1 MKTPRFAHQAGYAL
15 ILMLLGLMGIG
26 GVVLAGFT
34 QQSKQDLELQ
44 RVEHNKAVLRQA
56 KQALLMYA
64 YRYPEIAL
72 AATGSIR
79 GPGRLPC
86 PDTDNSGSPNPV
98 FNCIDTGVAQVG
110 RFPWNAPGMDLYDI
124 RDASGERLWY
134 AVSESFANNKPAA
147 VDIINS
153 GSAGQITLVDQSGG
167 IIYDGDVEEG
177 IAAVIIAPGPIGKR
191 DNDANGSYEYTQVRA
206 TGPQQ
211 IDPRN
216 YLDTFGGFDNSLFN
230 NGESDS
236 DDDGFILGPVYDTNV
251 SDVVVND
258 QLIIITTD
266 EVVAMAE
273 KRVLAEYRDRID
285 EYRQTLWA
293 LPADYR
299 YPWLNAYDDIS
310 DLDIYDTNVDPV
322 LGGETTGRVP
332 FLNYYTDNDTHTVI
346 TDLQIGF
353 NITLNYTS
361 MVDNTVPLDPGHAG
375 VVDAT
380 YIDAFSAL
388 FTGFPAGAQT
398 VTIDRASL
406 SFGKITF
413 DGLTDVTTDDLG
425 TMIVKDDGTAA
436 VTAAPSNTFT
446 RYFWDGCPT
455 CPQPADG
462 WEVCPI
468 TTGWATDCAR
478 NAAGT
483 AFTAF
488 TAWSDHATM
497 RIRKVRLRLT
507 VDPDFE
513 IELDYDPAPAIAAP
527 SAPTGVANARFTTT
541 FIAANV
547 PDLSIANAAETN
559 LRNFIDLEVVL
570 CEQDDNV
577 GSNFNVASWA
587 EEPDAAIPD
596 SGTVPCSVDPGAV
609 ASHVFNADVTIAADW
624 YPQLP
629 LWIADNGWDDSVMM
643 TYAPDFAP
651 GGAAA
656 CTPEDGDEVD
666 DCLVV
671 TNLGGPNFNNVI
683 SLLVLGGENDLSDG
697 DDLNDD
703 GDYVD
708 VDEVAPDLDF
718 SNDLFDIFEPE
729 NYSGIGPYPTFP
741 YVDPDPGSD
750 TGWGL
755 VFDKREDVVMDRNA
769 ADTVFVLE
777 QL

>member
-1 MKTPRFAHQAGYAL
+1 MHHAGYAL
-15 ILMLLGLMGIG
+15 ILMLLGLMGMG

-34 QQSKQDLELQ
+34 QQTKQDLESQ
-44 RVEHNKAVLRQA
+44 RVEHNKTVLREA
-56 KQALLMYA
+56 KQALLMFA
-64 YRYPEIAL
+64 YNYPDTNI
-72 AATGSIR
+72 GV

-86 PDTDNSGSPNPV
+86 PDVDNDGTV
-98 FNCIDTGVAQVG
+98 DGAGTCAQVG
-110 RFPWNAPGMDLYDI
+110 RFPYA
-124 RDASGERLWY
+124 DARLKTERLVDATGETLWY
-134 AVSESFANNKPAA
+134 AVSDTFDNIAGGG
-147 VDIINS
+147 IINS
-153 GSAGQITLVDQSGG
+153 DTTGAITLVDQSGG
-167 IIYDGDVEEG
+167 ILYDGNGAG
-177 IAAVIIAPGPIGKR
+177 IAAVIIAPGPVGMR

-216 YLDTFGGFDNSLFN
+216 YLDTFGGFDNSVFN

-236 DDDGFILGPVYDTNV
+236 DDDGFILGPVYDSNA
-251 SDVVVND
+251 SDIVVND
-258 QLIIITTD
+258 QMIIITAD
-266 EVVAMAE
+266 EVIAMAE

-299 YPWLNAYDDIS
+299 YPWLNAYDDIA
-310 DLDIYDTNVDPV
+310 DLDIYDAQP
-322 LGGETTGRVP
+322 GETTGRVP
-332 FLNYYTDNDTHTVI
+332 FLNYYADNDTHTVI
-346 TDLQIGF
+346 TDLQIDF
-353 NITLNYTS
+353 DITLNYTS

-380 YIDAFSAL
+380 YIDAFSGL

-398 VTIDRASL
+398 VEITRANL

-413 DGLTDVTTDDLG
+413 DGLTDVTTDDIG
-425 TMIVKDDGTAA
+425 TLIVRDGGTAA
-436 VTAAPSNTFT
+436 MVTPPTPINIQT

-462 WEVCPI
+462 WEVCPV

-483 AFTAF
+483 AFTGF
-488 TAWSDHATM
+488 TAWPDHAPM

-513 IELDYDPAPAIAAP
+513 IELDYDPAPVTAAP
-527 SAPTGVANARFTTT
+527 TAPTGVANARFATT
-541 FIAANV
+541 FIAAGV
-547 PDLSIANAAETN
+547 TDLSIANAAETN
-559 LRNFIDLEVVL
+559 LRNFIDLEVVF

-577 GSNFNVASWA
+577 GSNFNVASYL
-587 EEPDAAIPD
+587 EEPDAAMPD
-596 SGTVPCSVDPGAV
+596 SGTVPCSVDPGTI
-609 ASHVFNADVTIAADW
+609 ASHVFNADVTITADW

-629 LWIADNGWDDSVMM
+629 LWVADNGWDDSVMM

-651 GGAAA
+651 GGGAV
-656 CTPEDGDEVD
+656 CTPEDGDEAD

-671 TNLGGPNFNNVI
+671 TNLSGPNINDIV

-703 GDYVD
+703 GDYLD

-769 ADTVFVLE
+769 ADTVFILE

>member
-1 MKTPRFAHQAGYAL
+1 MKTPRLAHQAGYAL
-15 ILMLLGLMGIG
+15 ILMLLGLMGMG

-34 QQSKQDLELQ
+34 QQTKQDLELQ
-44 RVEHNKAVLRQA
+44 RVEHNRTVLKEA
-56 KQALLMYA
+56 KQALLMFA
-64 YRYPEIAL
+64 YSYPDT
-72 AATGSIR
+72 TGG

-86 PDTDNSGSPNPV
+86 PDVDNDGTV
-98 FNCIDTGVAQVG
+98 DGAGTCAQVG
-110 RFPWNAPGMDLYDI
+110 RFPYADARLKTI
-124 RDASGERLWY
+124 RNGRLEDASGETLWY
-134 AVSESFANNKPAA
+134 AVSDTFDNVAGGGT
-147 VDIINS
+147 INS
-153 GSAGQITLVDQSGG
+153 DTTGAITLVDQSGG
-167 IIYDGDVEEG
+167 ILYDGNGAG

-191 DNDANGSYEYTQVRA
+191 DNDANGTYEYTQVRN

-216 YLDTFGGFDNSLFN
+216 YLDTFAGFDNSVFN

-236 DDDGFILGPVYDTNV
+236 DDDGFILGPVYDSNA
-251 SDVVVND
+251 SDIVVND
-258 QLIIITTD
+258 QLIIITAD
-266 EVVAMAE
+266 EVIAMAE
-273 KRVLAEYRDRID
+273 KRVLAEYRDRLD

-299 YPWLNAYDDIS
+299 YPWLNAYDDIT

-332 FLNYYTDNDTHTVI
+332 FLNYYVDNDTHTVI

-406 SFGKITF
+406 SFSRKKF
-413 DGLTDVTTDDLG
+413 DGTIVDDDDFG

-436 VTAAPSNTFT
+436 VTATPSNTFT
-446 RYFWDGCPT
+446 AYFWDGCPT
-455 CPQPADG
+455 CLQPADG
-462 WEVCPI
+462 WEVCPV
-468 TTGWATDCAR
+468 TSGWATDCAR

-488 TAWSDHATM
+488 TAWPDHATM

-513 IELDYDPAPAIAAP
+513 IELDYDPAPVIAAP
-527 SAPTGVANARFTTT
+527 SAPTGTANARFTTT

-577 GSNFNVASWA
+577 GANFNVASWA
-587 EEPDAAIPD
+587 EEPDAAVPD
-596 SGTVPCSVDPGAV
+596 AGTVPCSVDPGTV
-609 ASHVFNADVTIAADW
+609 ASHVFNADVTITADW

-651 GGAAA
+651 GGAAT
-656 CTPEDGDEVD
+656 CTPEDGDEAD

-671 TNLGGPNFNNVI
+671 TNLGGPNFNNVV
-683 SLLVLGGENDLSDG
+683 SLLVLGGENDLTDG

-703 GDYVD
+703 GDVVD
-708 VDEVAPDLDF
+708 VGIDVLADDDF